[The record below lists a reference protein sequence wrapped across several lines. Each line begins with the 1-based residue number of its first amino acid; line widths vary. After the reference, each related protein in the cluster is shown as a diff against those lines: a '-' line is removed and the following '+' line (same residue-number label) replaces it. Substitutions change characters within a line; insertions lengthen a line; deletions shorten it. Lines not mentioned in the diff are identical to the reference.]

1 MTDTT
6 HKFPAQQLPYKQK
19 GKTWRK
25 QCVDFACSHPFLVNG
40 ANRKSLMK
48 KQINY
53 NLLNGIIDMED
64 IEIVLNPTG
73 LQDDL
78 VSKKIQHYPIINSK
92 LQVLRGEE
100 SKRLFDYKAIV
111 TDPNSIS
118 EASNEKKTQLLQDL
132 QELIENTSISED
144 QLNQKLEELNQYYTY
159 TWQDLREK
167 RANILLNHYN
177 KENNFSILFNDG
189 IMDALTVGEEMYL
202 CDIIGGE
209 PTIEKL
215 DPKKVTVVRN
225 SYSKN
230 IEDADMIIIED
241 YWSPGKIYDA
251 FGEQLTD
258 KDRKYIENLSNP
270 AFNSEDMPHILDIS
284 DSPVSLEERMGLTG
298 IDDKTK
304 NELLIKKLFTYN
316 PNGGTAQ
323 DSVVDFDGNIKVV
336 RVFWKSRRKIKK
348 VTSFDPVTAEE
359 VIDFYS
365 ETYIPDKNRGE
376 KEEAFWVNEAWEGT
390 RIGEEVYVN
399 IRPRPIQYN
408 RLSNPSLCHFG
419 IIGSIYAINDSEPY
433 SMVDMMK
440 PYNYLYD
447 VIHDRLN
454 KLIAK
459 NYGKLVRLDMS
470 LVPDGWKVDKW
481 LYFARKDKIA
491 VTNSFNEGKIGAATG
506 KLAGGLNNASN
517 GVIDL
522 DEGNTIQQYMNLLE
536 FAKMEMSEVVGI
548 SKQRE
553 GQIANRET
561 VGGVERATLQS
572 SHITEWVFT
581 IHEDVKRRVLN
592 CFIETA
598 KIAMKGRNKKFQYLM
613 PDFAQKM
620 VDIDGDAFAEAD
632 YGVVVDSSQQ
642 SQALNQKM
650 YALVQAAMQNQ
661 MINFSTALKM
671 FASCSL
677 AEKMRMVEN
686 NEKELQQRQQQ
697 AQQAEL
703 QAQQQQAQINAQ
715 LEQQKLELE
724 NTLNERDND
733 TKLAI
738 AVIQAENSQQE
749 PVEDN
754 QSDKESLL
762 EKMREFDL
770 RLQLDRDR
778 LEFDKQK
785 ADADRK
791 VKREQ
796 IHSHKTTTK
805 K

>member
-1 MTDTT
+1 MSNIT
-6 HKFPAQQLPYKQK
+6 HTFPAQQLPYNQK

-25 QCVDFACSHPFLVNG
+25 QCVDFACNHNFLISG
-40 ANRKSLMK
+40 ANRKSLK
-48 KQINY
+48 NKRINY
-53 NLLNGIIDMED
+53 DLLNGIIDMQD
-64 IEIVLNPTG
+64 IEVILNPNG

-78 VSKKIQHYPIINSK
+78 VPDKIQHYPIINSK
-92 LQVLRGEE
+92 LNVLRGEE

-118 EASNEKKTQLLQDL
+118 EASNAKKAQILQDL
-132 QELIENTSISED
+132 QQLVQNTSASEEEA
-144 QLNQKLEELNQYYTY
+144 NQKLEELDQYYSY
-159 TWQDLREK
+159 KWQDFREQ

-177 KENNFSILFNDG
+177 KEINFSILFNDG

-202 CDIIGGE
+202 CDIVGGE
-209 PTIEKL
+209 PIIEKL
-215 DPKKVTVVRN
+215 NPNNVTVFRS
-225 SYSKN
+225 SYSKKV
-230 IEDADMIIIED
+230 EDADMIIIED
-241 YWSPGKIYDA
+241 YLSPGKITDIY
-251 FGEQLTD
+251 GEFLTD
-258 KDRKYIENLSNP
+258 KDRKYLENISNSHFSGGNTDEM
-270 AFNSEDMPHILDIS
+270 ANWDERNSWVYVGDDKGNHRDKQLISELFNSHSYTE
-284 DSPVSLEERMGLTG
+284 
-298 IDDKTK
+298 K
-304 NELLIKKLFTYN
+304 N
-316 PNGGTAQ
+316 
-323 DSVVDFDGNIKVV
+323 SVCDFDGNIRVV

-348 VTSFDPVTAEE
+348 VTSFDPITAEE
-359 VIDFYS
+359 NIDFYP
-365 ETYIPDKNRGE
+365 ETYIADKDRGE
-376 KEEAFWVNEAWEGT
+376 KEEAFWINEAWEGT
-390 RIGEEVYVN
+390 KIGDEIYVN

-419 IIGSIYAINDSEPY
+419 IIGSIYSVNDSEPY

-447 VIHDRLN
+447 VAHYRLN
-454 KLIAK
+454 RLIAR
-459 NYGKLVRLDMS
+459 NYGKLAKLDLS
-470 LVPDGWKVDKW
+470 LVPNGWKVDKW
-481 LYFARKDKIA
+481 LYFARKDGIA
-491 VTNSFNEGKIGAATG
+491 VVNSFNEGRQGAATG

-522 DEGNTIQQYMNLLE
+522 DEGNTIQQYMNLME
-536 FAKMEMSEVVGI
+536 FAKLEMAEVVGI

-581 IHEDVKRRVLN
+581 IHEDLKRRVLD

-598 KIAMKGRNKKFQYLM
+598 KIAIKGRNKKFQYIM
-613 PDFAQKM
+613 PDFAQRL
-620 VDIDGDAFAEAD
+620 VDIDGDEFAEAD
-632 YGVVVDSSQQ
+632 YGIVIDSSQQ
-642 SQALNQKM
+642 SQALHQKM
-650 YALVQAAMQNQ
+650 DALVQAAMQNQ

-677 AEKMRMVEN
+677 SEKMRMVES
-686 NEKELQQRQQQ
+686 NERQAQQRAQQQQQ
-697 AQQAEL
+697 ADM
-703 QAQQQQAQINAQ
+703 QAQQQQLQMEAQ

-733 TKLAI
+733 TKLTIAI
-738 AVIQAENSQQE
+738 MQAESNNQE
-749 PVEDN
+749 PVDN
-754 QSDKESLL
+754 EESTKEALL

-770 RLQLDRDR
+770 KLQLDRDR

-796 IHSHKTTTK
+796 IHAHKATPK

>member
-1 MTDTT
+1 MNNIT
-6 HKFPAQQLPYKQK
+6 HQFPAQQLPYKQK
-19 GKTWRK
+19 GKIWRK
-25 QCVDFACSHPFLVNG
+25 QCVDFACNHTFLVSG
-40 ANRKSLMK
+40 ANRKSTAN

-53 NLLNGIIDMED
+53 NLLNGIVDMHD
-64 IEIVLNPTG
+64 MQVILNPTG

-78 VSKKIQHYPIINSK
+78 VPNAIQHYPIINSK
-92 LQVLRGEE
+92 LNILRGEE

-118 EASNEKKTQLLQDL
+118 EASNEKKALLLQDL
-132 QELIENTSISED
+132 QELLQTAFSTISRE
-144 QLNQKLEELNQYYTY
+144 QANQKLEELNQYYSY
-159 TWQDLREK
+159 TWQDFREQ
-167 RANILLNHYN
+167 RANILLKHYN
-177 KENNFSILFNDG
+177 LENNFSALFNDG
-189 IMDALTVGEEMYL
+189 IMDALTVGEELYL

-209 PTIEKL
+209 PTLEKL
-215 DPKKVTVVRN
+215 NPTNVTVFRS
-225 SYSKN
+225 SYSKRV
-230 IEDADMIIIED
+230 EDADMIVIKD
-241 YWSPGKIYDA
+241 YWSPGKIIDIY
-251 FGEQLTD
+251 GESLTE
-258 KDRKYIENLSNP
+258 KDRKYIENINTTSFGGSNTDEM
-270 AFNSEDMPHILDIS
+270 ANWDERNGWVYIGDKNDNLKNQDTIKNLFGQS
-284 DSPVSLEERMGLTG
+284 DYM
-298 IDDKTK
+298 
-304 NELLIKKLFTYN
+304 NN
-316 PNGGTAQ
+316 
-323 DSVVDFDGNIKVV
+323 DSVCDFDGNIRVM

-348 VTSFDPVTAEE
+348 ITSFDPETAEE
-359 VIDFYS
+359 IIDFYP
-365 ETYIPDKNRGE
+365 ETYIPDTDKGE
-376 KEEAFWVNEAWEGT
+376 KEEIFWINEAWEGT
-390 RIGEEVYVN
+390 KIGEEVYVN

-408 RLSNPSLCHFG
+408 RISNPSRCHFG
-419 IIGSIYAINDSEPY
+419 IIGSIYSINDSQPY

-459 NYGKLVRLDMS
+459 NYGKLVKLDLS
-470 LVPDGWKVDKW
+470 LVPNSWEVDKW

-491 VTNSFNEGKIGAATG
+491 VIDSFNEGKVGAATG

-522 DEGNTIQQYMNLLE
+522 DEGNTIQQYINLLE

-553 GQIANRET
+553 GQISNRET

-581 IHEDVKRRVLN
+581 IHEDIKRRVLD
-592 CFIETA
+592 CFVETA
-598 KIAMKGRNKKFQYLM
+598 KIAMKGRNKKFQYIM
-613 PDFAQKM
+613 PDFAQRM
-620 VDIDGDAFAEAD
+620 VEIDGDAFAEAD
-632 YGVVVDSSQQ
+632 YGIVVDGSQQ

-650 YALVQAAMQNQ
+650 DALVQAALQNQ

-671 FASCSL
+671 FTSCSL

-686 NEKELQQRQQQ
+686 NEREAQQRAQQQ
-697 AQQAEL
+697 QQVEAQV
-703 QAQQQQAQINAQ
+703 QQQQAQMNAQ

-733 TKLAI
+733 TKLTIAI
-738 AVIQAENSQQE
+738 MQAENANQE
-749 PVEDN
+749 PVETGE
-754 QSDKESLL
+754 SDKEALL

-770 RLQLDRDR
+770 KLQLDRDR

-785 ADADRK
+785 ADDDRK

-796 IHSHKTTTK
+796 IHANKTASK

>member
-1 MTDTT
+1 MNSIT
-6 HKFPAQQLPYKQK
+6 HQFPAQQLPYKQK

-25 QCVDFACSHPFLVNG
+25 QCVDFACNHTFLVSG
-40 ANRKSLMK
+40 ANRKSTAN

-53 NLLNGIIDMED
+53 NLLNGIVDMHD
-64 IEIVLNPTG
+64 MQVILNPTG

-78 VSKKIQHYPIINSK
+78 VPNAIQHYPIINSK
-92 LQVLRGEE
+92 LNILRGEE

-118 EASNEKKTQLLQDL
+118 EASNEKKALLLQDL
-132 QELIENTSISED
+132 QQLVQNTAISEE
-144 QLNQKLEELNQYYTY
+144 QANQKLEELNQYYSY
-159 TWQDLREK
+159 TWQDFREQ
-167 RANILLNHYN
+167 RANILLKHYN
-177 KENNFSILFNDG
+177 LETNFSALFNDG
-189 IMDALTVGEEMYL
+189 IMDALTVGEELYF

-209 PTIEKL
+209 PTLEKL
-215 DPKKVTVVRN
+215 NPTNVTVFRS
-225 SYSKN
+225 SYSKKV
-230 IEDADMIIIED
+230 EDADMIVIKD
-241 YWSPGKIYDA
+241 YWSPGKIIDIY
-251 FGEQLTD
+251 GESLTE
-258 KDRKYIENLSNP
+258 KDRKYIENINTTSFGGSSTDEMANWDERRGWVYVGDKDDNLKNQ
-270 AFNSEDMPHILDIS
+270 DMIK
-284 DSPVSLEERMGLTG
+284 SLFGESGYM
-298 IDDKTK
+298 
-304 NELLIKKLFTYN
+304 NN
-316 PNGGTAQ
+316 
-323 DSVVDFDGNIKVV
+323 DSVCDFDGNIRVM

-348 VTSFDPVTAEE
+348 ITSFDPETAEE
-359 VIDFYS
+359 IIDFYP
-365 ETYIPDKNRGE
+365 ETYIPDTDRGE
-376 KEEAFWVNEAWEGT
+376 KEEVFWINEAWEGT
-390 RIGEEVYVN
+390 KIGEEVYVN

-408 RLSNPSLCHFG
+408 RISNPSRCHFG
-419 IIGSIYAINDSEPY
+419 IIGSIYSINDSEPY

-459 NYGKLVRLDMS
+459 NYGKLVKLDMS
-470 LVPDGWKVDKW
+470 LVPNGWEVDKW

-491 VTNSFNEGKIGAATG
+491 VVNSFNEGKIGAATG

-522 DEGNTIQQYMNLLE
+522 DEGNTIQQYINLLE

-553 GQIANRET
+553 GQISNRET

-572 SHITEWVFT
+572 SHITEWVFVT
-581 IHEDVKRRVLN
+581 HEDVKRRVLD
-592 CFIETA
+592 CFVETA
-598 KIAMKGRNKKFQYLM
+598 KIAMKGRNKKFQYIM
-613 PDFAQKM
+613 PDFAQRM
-620 VDIDGDAFAEAD
+620 IEIDGDAFAEAD
-632 YGVVVDSSQQ
+632 YGIVVDGSQQ

-650 YALVQAAMQNQ
+650 DALVQAALQNQ

-686 NEKELQQRQQQ
+686 NEREAQQRAQQQQQ
-697 AQQAEL
+697 AEA
-703 QAQQQQAQINAQ
+703 QAQQQQAQMNAQ

-733 TKLAI
+733 TKLTIAI
-738 AVIQAENSQQE
+738 MQAENANQE
-749 PVEDN
+749 PVETGE
-754 QSDKESLL
+754 SDKEALL

-770 RLQLDRDR
+770 KLQLDRDR

-796 IHSHKTTTK
+796 IHAHKTAPK

>member
-1 MTDTT
+1 MNNIT
-6 HKFPAQQLPYKQK
+6 HQFPAQQLPYKQK

-25 QCVDFACSHPFLVNG
+25 QCVDFACNHTFLVSG
-40 ANRKSLMK
+40 ANRKSTAH

-53 NLLNGIIDMED
+53 NLLNGIVDMHD
-64 IEIVLNPTG
+64 MQVILNPTG

-78 VSKKIQHYPIINSK
+78 VPNEIQHYPIINSK
-92 LQVLRGEE
+92 LNILRGEE

-118 EASNEKKTQLLQDL
+118 EASNEKKALLLQDL
-132 QELIENTSISED
+132 QQLIQNTAISEE
-144 QLNQKLEELNQYYTY
+144 QASQKLEELNQYYSY
-159 TWQDLREK
+159 TWQDFREQ
-167 RANILLNHYN
+167 RANILLKHYN
-177 KENNFSILFNDG
+177 LETNFSALFNDG
-189 IMDALTVGEEMYL
+189 IMDALTVGEELYL

-209 PTIEKL
+209 PTLEKL
-215 DPKKVTVVRN
+215 NPTNVTVVRS
-225 SYSKN
+225 SYSKKV
-230 IEDADMIIIED
+230 EDADMIIIKD
-241 YWSPGKIYDA
+241 YWSPGKIIDIY
-251 FGEQLTD
+251 GESLTE
-258 KDRKYIENLSNP
+258 KDRKYIENINTTSFGGSSTDEMANW
-270 AFNSEDMPHILDIS
+270 D
-284 DSPVSLEERMGLTG
+284 ERRGWVYVG
-298 IDDKTK
+298 DKDDNLK
-304 NELLIKKLFTYN
+304 NQDTIKNLFGESGYMN
-316 PNGGTAQ
+316 N
-323 DSVVDFDGNIKVV
+323 DSVCDFDGNIRVM

-348 VTSFDPVTAEE
+348 ITSFDPETAEE
-359 VIDFYS
+359 IIDFYP
-365 ETYIPDKNRGE
+365 ETYIPDTDRGE
-376 KEEAFWVNEAWEGT
+376 KEEVFWINEAWEGT
-390 RIGEEVYVN
+390 KIGEEVYVN

-408 RLSNPSLCHFG
+408 RISNPSRCHFG
-419 IIGSIYAINDSEPY
+419 IIGSIYSINDSQPY

-459 NYGKLVRLDMS
+459 NYGKLVKLDLS
-470 LVPDGWKVDKW
+470 LVPDSWEVDKW

-491 VTNSFNEGKIGAATG
+491 VIDSFNEGKIGAATG

-553 GQIANRET
+553 GQISNRET

-572 SHITEWVFT
+572 SHITEWIFVT
-581 IHEDVKRRVLN
+581 HEDVKRRVLD
-592 CFIETA
+592 CFVETA
-598 KIAMKGRNKKFQYLM
+598 KIAMKGRNKKFQYIM
-613 PDFAQKM
+613 PDFAQRM
-620 VDIDGDAFAEAD
+620 VEIDGDAFAESD
-632 YGVVVDSSQQ
+632 YGIVVDGSQQ

-650 YALVQAAMQNQ
+650 DALVQAALQNQ

-686 NEKELQQRQQQ
+686 NEREAQQRAQQQQQ
-697 AQQAEL
+697 AEA
-703 QAQQQQAQINAQ
+703 QAQQQQAQMDAQ

-733 TKLAI
+733 TKLTIAI
-738 AVIQAENSQQE
+738 MQAENANQE
-749 PVEDN
+749 PVDTGE
-754 QSDKESLL
+754 SDKEALL

-770 RLQLDRDR
+770 KLQLDRDR

-796 IHSHKTTTK
+796 IHAHKTAPK

>member
-1 MTDTT
+1 MNSIA
-6 HKFPAQQLPYKQK
+6 HQFPAQQLPYKQK

-25 QCVDFACSHPFLVNG
+25 QCVDFACNHTFLVSG
-40 ANRKSLMK
+40 ANRKSTAN

-53 NLLNGIIDMED
+53 NLLNGIVDMHD
-64 IEIVLNPTG
+64 MQVILNPTG

-78 VSKKIQHYPIINSK
+78 VPNEIQHYPIINSK
-92 LQVLRGEE
+92 LNILRGEE

-118 EASNEKKTQLLQDL
+118 EASNEKKALLLQDL
-132 QELIENTSISED
+132 QQLIQNTAISEE
-144 QLNQKLEELNQYYTY
+144 QASQKLEELNQYYSY
-159 TWQDLREK
+159 TWQDFREQ
-167 RANILLNHYN
+167 RANILLKHYN
-177 KENNFSILFNDG
+177 LETNFSALFNDG
-189 IMDALTVGEEMYL
+189 IMDALTVGEELYL

-209 PTIEKL
+209 PTLEKL
-215 DPKKVTVVRN
+215 NPTNVTVVRS
-225 SYSKN
+225 SYSKKV
-230 IEDADMIIIED
+230 EDADMIIIKD
-241 YWSPGKIYDA
+241 YWSPGKIIDIY
-251 FGEQLTD
+251 GEALTE
-258 KDRKYIENLSNP
+258 KDRKYIENINTTSFGGSSTDEMANW
-270 AFNSEDMPHILDIS
+270 D
-284 DSPVSLEERMGLTG
+284 ERRGWVYVG
-298 IDDKTK
+298 DKDDNLK
-304 NELLIKKLFTYN
+304 NQDTIKNLFGESGYMN
-316 PNGGTAQ
+316 N
-323 DSVVDFDGNIKVV
+323 DSVCDFDGNIRVM

-348 VTSFDPVTAEE
+348 ITSFDPETAEE
-359 VIDFYS
+359 IIDFYP
-365 ETYIPDKNRGE
+365 ETYIPDTDRGE
-376 KEEAFWVNEAWEGT
+376 KEEVFWINEAWEGT
-390 RIGEEVYVN
+390 KIGEEVYVN

-408 RLSNPSLCHFG
+408 RISNPSRCHFG
-419 IIGSIYAINDSEPY
+419 IIGSIYSINDSQPY

-459 NYGKLVRLDMS
+459 NYGKLVKLDLS
-470 LVPDGWKVDKW
+470 LVPNSWEVDKW

-491 VTNSFNEGKIGAATG
+491 VIDSFNEGKIGAASG

-553 GQIANRET
+553 GQISNRET

-572 SHITEWVFT
+572 SHITEWVFVT
-581 IHEDVKRRVLN
+581 HEDVKRRVLD
-592 CFIETA
+592 CFVETA
-598 KIAMKGRNKKFQYLM
+598 KIAMKGRNKKFQYIM
-613 PDFAQKM
+613 PDFAQRM
-620 VDIDGDAFAEAD
+620 VEIDGDAFAESD
-632 YGVVVDSSQQ
+632 YGIVVDGSQQ

-650 YALVQAAMQNQ
+650 DALVQAALQNQ

-686 NEKELQQRQQQ
+686 NEREAQQRAQQQQQ
-697 AQQAEL
+697 AEA
-703 QAQQQQAQINAQ
+703 QAQQQQAQMNAQ

-733 TKLAI
+733 TKLTIAI
-738 AVIQAENSQQE
+738 MHAENANQE
-749 PVEDN
+749 PVDTGE
-754 QSDKESLL
+754 SDKEALL

-770 RLQLDRDR
+770 KLQLDRDR

-796 IHSHKTTTK
+796 IHAHKTAPK

>member
-1 MTDTT
+1 MNNIT
-6 HKFPAQQLPYKQK
+6 HQFPAQQLPYKQK

-25 QCVDFACSHPFLVNG
+25 QCVDFACNHTFLVSG
-40 ANRKSLMK
+40 ANRKSTAN

-53 NLLNGIIDMED
+53 NLLNGIVDMHD
-64 IEIVLNPTG
+64 MQVILNPTG

-78 VSKKIQHYPIINSK
+78 VPNAIQHYPIINSK
-92 LQVLRGEE
+92 LNILRGEE

-118 EASNEKKTQLLQDL
+118 EASNEKKALLLQDL
-132 QELIENTSISED
+132 QQLIQNTAISEE
-144 QLNQKLEELNQYYTY
+144 QASQKLEELNQYYSY
-159 TWQDLREK
+159 TWQDFREQ
-167 RANILLNHYN
+167 RANILLKHYN
-177 KENNFSILFNDG
+177 LETNFSALFNDG
-189 IMDALTVGEEMYL
+189 IMDALTVGEELYL

-209 PTIEKL
+209 PTLEKL
-215 DPKKVTVVRN
+215 NPTNVTVFRS
-225 SYSKN
+225 SYSKKV
-230 IEDADMIIIED
+230 EDADMIVIKD
-241 YWSPGKIYDA
+241 YWSPGKIIDIY
-251 FGEQLTD
+251 GEALTE
-258 KDRKYIENLSNP
+258 KDRKYIENINTTSFGGSSTDEMANW
-270 AFNSEDMPHILDIS
+270 D
-284 DSPVSLEERMGLTG
+284 ERRGWVYVG
-298 IDDKTK
+298 DKDDNLK
-304 NELLIKKLFTYN
+304 NQDTIKNLFGESGYMN
-316 PNGGTAQ
+316 N
-323 DSVVDFDGNIKVV
+323 DSVCDFDGNIRVM

-348 VTSFDPVTAEE
+348 ITSFDPETAEE
-359 VIDFYS
+359 IIDFYP
-365 ETYIPDKNRGE
+365 ETYIPDTDRGE
-376 KEEAFWVNEAWEGT
+376 KEEVFWINEAWEGT
-390 RIGEEVYVN
+390 KIGEEVYVN

-408 RLSNPSLCHFG
+408 RISNPSRCHFG
-419 IIGSIYAINDSEPY
+419 IIGSIYSINDSQPY

-459 NYGKLVRLDMS
+459 NYGKLVKLDLS
-470 LVPDGWKVDKW
+470 LVPNSWEVDKW

-491 VTNSFNEGKIGAATG
+491 VIDSFNEGKIGAASG

-553 GQIANRET
+553 GQISNRET

-572 SHITEWVFT
+572 SHITEWVFVT
-581 IHEDVKRRVLN
+581 HEDVKRRVLD
-592 CFIETA
+592 CFVETA
-598 KIAMKGRNKKFQYLM
+598 KIAMKGRNKKFQYIM
-613 PDFAQKM
+613 PDFAQRM
-620 VDIDGDAFAEAD
+620 VEIDGDAFAESD
-632 YGVVVDSSQQ
+632 YGIVVDGSQQ

-650 YALVQAAMQNQ
+650 DALVQAALQNQ

-686 NEKELQQRQQQ
+686 NEREAQQRAQQQQQ
-697 AQQAEL
+697 AEA
-703 QAQQQQAQINAQ
+703 QAQQQQAQMNAQ

-733 TKLAI
+733 TKLTIAI
-738 AVIQAENSQQE
+738 MQAENANQE
-749 PVEDN
+749 PIETGE
-754 QSDKESLL
+754 SDKEALL

-770 RLQLDRDR
+770 KLQLDRDR

-796 IHSHKTTTK
+796 IHAHKTAPK

>member
-1 MTDTT
+1 MNSIT
-6 HKFPAQQLPYKQK
+6 HQFPAQQLPYKQK

-25 QCVDFACSHPFLVNG
+25 QCVDFACNHTFLVSG
-40 ANRKSLMK
+40 ANRKSTAN

-53 NLLNGIIDMED
+53 NLLNGIVDMHD
-64 IEIVLNPTG
+64 MQVILNPTG

-78 VSKKIQHYPIINSK
+78 VPNAIQHYPIINSK
-92 LQVLRGEE
+92 LNILRGEE

-118 EASNEKKTQLLQDL
+118 EASNEKKTLLLQDL
-132 QELIENTSISED
+132 QQLVQNTAISEE
-144 QLNQKLEELNQYYTY
+144 QANQKLEELNQYYSY
-159 TWQDLREK
+159 TWQDFREQ
-167 RANILLNHYN
+167 RANILLKHYN
-177 KENNFSILFNDG
+177 LETNFSALFNDG
-189 IMDALTVGEEMYL
+189 IMDALTVGEELYF
-202 CDIIGGE
+202 CDIVGGE
-209 PTIEKL
+209 PTLEKL
-215 DPKKVTVVRN
+215 NPTNVTVFRS
-225 SYSKN
+225 SYSKKV
-230 IEDADMIIIED
+230 EDADMIVIKD
-241 YWSPGKIYDA
+241 YWSPGKIIDIY
-251 FGEQLTD
+251 GEALTE
-258 KDRKYIENLSNP
+258 KDRKYIENINTTSFGGSSTDEMANW
-270 AFNSEDMPHILDIS
+270 D
-284 DSPVSLEERMGLTG
+284 ERRGWVYVG
-298 IDDKTK
+298 DKDDNLK
-304 NELLIKKLFTYN
+304 NQDTIKNLFGESGYMN
-316 PNGGTAQ
+316 N
-323 DSVVDFDGNIKVV
+323 DSVCDFDGNIRVM

-348 VTSFDPVTAEE
+348 ITSFDPETAEE
-359 VIDFYS
+359 IIDFYP
-365 ETYIPDKNRGE
+365 ETYIPDTDKGE
-376 KEEAFWVNEAWEGT
+376 KEEVFWINEAWEGT
-390 RIGEEVYVN
+390 KIGEEVYVN

-408 RLSNPSLCHFG
+408 RISNPSRCHFG
-419 IIGSIYAINDSEPY
+419 IIGSIYSINDSQPY

-459 NYGKLVRLDMS
+459 NYGKLVKLDLS
-470 LVPDGWKVDKW
+470 LVPNSWKVDKW

-491 VTNSFNEGKIGAATG
+491 VIDSFNEGKIGAASG

-553 GQIANRET
+553 GQISNRET

-572 SHITEWVFT
+572 SHITEWVFVT
-581 IHEDVKRRVLN
+581 HEDVKRRVLD

-598 KIAMKGRNKKFQYLM
+598 KIAMKGRNKKFQYIM
-613 PDFAQKM
+613 PDFAQRM
-620 VDIDGDAFAEAD
+620 IEIDGDAFAESD
-632 YGVVVDSSQQ
+632 YGIVVDGSQQ

-650 YALVQAAMQNQ
+650 DALVQAALQNQ

-671 FASCSL
+671 FASCSF

-686 NEKELQQRQQQ
+686 NEREAQQRAQQQQQ
-697 AQQAEL
+697 AEA
-703 QAQQQQAQINAQ
+703 QAQQQQAQMNAQ

-733 TKLAI
+733 TKLTIAI
-738 AVIQAENSQQE
+738 MQAENANQE
-749 PVEDN
+749 PVDTGE
-754 QSDKESLL
+754 SDKEALL

-770 RLQLDRDR
+770 KLQLDRDR

-796 IHSHKTTTK
+796 IHAHKTAPK